1 MPDDCGC
8 GCVVWVW
15 RGGVGVGR
23 CCNPHFLFLLGN
35 LMPQLLFQRVLV
47 VLTVTEH
54 NRRHGLRTNRLLRC
68 VLLHAL

>member
-1 MPDDCGC
+1 MGWC
-8 GCVVWVW
+8 
-15 RGGVGVGR
+15 R
-23 CCNPHFLFLLGN
+23 NPHFLFLLGN

>member
-1 MPDDCGC
+1 MWC
-8 GCVVWVW
+8 
-15 RGGVGVGR
+15 GGVRVR
-23 CCNPHFLFLLGN
+23 WCCNPRFLFLLGN

-68 VLLHAL
+68 MLLNAL